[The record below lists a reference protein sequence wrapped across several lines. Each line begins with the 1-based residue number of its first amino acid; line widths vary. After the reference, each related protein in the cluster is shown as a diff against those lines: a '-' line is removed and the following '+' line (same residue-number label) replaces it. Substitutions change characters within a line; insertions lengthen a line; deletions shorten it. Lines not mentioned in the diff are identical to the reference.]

1 MKISEVMDFTFSQL
15 IFNFVENPLGFKI
28 VILPTISFSA
38 CFIAKFVIFFAETK
52 TKLLMARPIQ
62 DTPILRGDDARRFVE
77 LMNTSRPETSERK
90 AQIKAAN
97 DTVMKMLS
105 RNFHT

>member
-1 MKISEVMDFTFSQL
+1 
-15 IFNFVENPLGFKI
+15 
-28 VILPTISFSA
+28 
-38 CFIAKFVIFFAETK
+38 
-52 TKLLMARPIQ
+52 MARPIQ
-62 DTPILRGDDARRFVE
+62 DTSILYGEDARRFVE